1 MAKIDHR
8 TVIMNALLGIKAI
21 DEEYCTRLS
30 GDRAADVEL
39 ASLGIDSMAVID
51 LCMAIEESIGRE
63 VTIEELVEN
72 ASLNKLAKHLS
83 ET

>member
-8 TVIMNALLGIKAI
+8 TVIMNALVGIKAI
-21 DEEYCTRLS
+21 DEGHCTRLS
-30 GDRAADVEL
+30 VDHTADVEL

-72 ASLNKLAKHLS
+72 ASLNKLSKHLS
-83 ET
+83 KT

>member
-1 MAKIDHR
+1 MAIIDHR

-21 DEEYCTRLS
+21 DEDHCTRLS

-63 VTIEELVEN
+63 LTIEELVEN

>member
-8 TVIMNALLGIKAI
+8 TVIMNALVGIKAI
-21 DEEYCTRLS
+21 DEDHCTRLS
-30 GDRAADVEL
+30 GDRTVDVEL